1 MGATSTLAS
10 VPLGPVTRAERIEV
24 LDILRGWAIFGVLL
38 VNMTYDQDWSDLFD
52 KLWSGPVNQGVL
64 VVIQVLFKDKFYT
77 LLSFLFGLGFSIQMG
92 RAESRGLSFLPFYAR
107 KLLGLLVIGL
117 LHRLFY
123 MGDVLMIYAELGF
136 VLLLFRNM
144 APRKLLAAAVLCLLA
159 SNAFFGVRDA
169 RREWRRLDPRTA
181 RQALL
186 DDARDAM
193 EERAFWA
200 EGAIPV
206 RSRGSFLQNA
216 ALNARIV
223 WRWDSS
229 LSYYM
234 YHLGGAFPLFLLGL
248 YAGRRRIFQNLEAHL
263 DLVRRIFWWGLG
275 LGVVCLPV
283 YLAAER
289 ASALAWPLVSLPLA
303 NLLEGIGSPG
313 LASFY
318 AAAIVLLAQRDVW
331 KRRFAPLAA
340 VGRMALTNYLCQTVL
355 HVGLFYGY
363 GLGFYGRL
371 GPVALTGIAFAFF
384 PVQVLSSQWWLRRFR
399 FGPVE
404 WVWRSFTYGV
414 LQPMRLPRPLAVS
427 GVMPG

>member
-1 MGATSTLAS
+1 MAEQLGISAGSPAAAPTLS
-10 VPLGPVTRAERIEV
+10 PVLPGERIEV

-38 VNMTYDQDWSDLFD
+38 VNMTFDQDWSDLFD
-52 KLWSGPVNQGVL
+52 KLWSGPVNQGAL
-64 VVIQVLFKDKFYT
+64 VVIHFLFKEKFYS

-92 RAESRGLSFLPFYAR
+92 RAKSRGRSFLPFYAR

-117 LHRLFY
+117 LHSLVWQ
-123 MGDVLMIYAELGF
+123 GDQLMIYAELGF

-159 SNAFFGVRDA
+159 SHAFFGVREA
-169 RREWRRLDPRTA
+169 RLEWRRLDPQTA
-181 RQALL
+181 RQAML
-186 DDARDAM
+186 DDARLAS
-193 EERAFWA
+193 EEREIWA

-216 ALNARIV
+216 ALNVRIF
-223 WRWDSS
+223 WRRYSWSGW
-229 LSYYM
+229 YM
-234 YHLGGAFPLFLLGL
+234 NILGGEFPLLLLGL

-263 DLVRRIFWWGLG
+263 GLARRIFWWGLG

-289 ASALAWPLVSLPLA
+289 ASTLAWPLLSLPLA
-303 NLLEGIGSPG
+303 NLLDAIASPG
-313 LASFY
+313 LAFFY

-331 KRRFAPLAA
+331 KLRFAPLAA
-340 VGRMALTNYLCQTVL
+340 VGRMALTNYLCQTL
-355 HVGLFYGY
+355 LQIGLFYGY

-371 GPVALTGIAFAFF
+371 GPVALAGVALAFF
-384 PVQVLSSQWWLRRFR
+384 PVQVLFSQWWLRRFR

-404 WVWRSFTYGV
+404 WVWRSFTYRAP
-414 LQPMRLPRPLAVS
+414 QPMRLAAKA
-427 GVMPG
+427 